1 MVKLIALYSRP
12 ANAESFEQH
21 YRDVHMPLACKM
33 PGLRKTVLGW
43 VRGSPMGEARY
54 HLVAELYF
62 DSHEAL
68 KAAMKSPEGAA
79 AAKDVMGFAGN
90 LIHMM
95 VAEVEELS

>member
-1 MVKLIALYSRP
+1 MVKLIALYSKP

-21 YRDVHMPLACKM
+21 YRNVHMPLAARM

-79 AAKDVMGFAGN
+79 AAKDLMGFAGE
-90 LIHMM
+90 LVHLL
-95 VAEVEELS
+95 VADVQELN